1 MRAAAPEASCHQ
13 LSAAMLRA
21 TRTHFQQLK
30 FNLYLMK
37 PISLIAL
44 ALFAHAASA
53 QSKFESPGRVETKL
67 FIPADL
73 MSGPSHSVG
82 ATADNDRLNNTYFLY
97 SGDDA
102 WGVTTGI
109 ALRARIREIYA
120 IEKLQEMKKGQ
131 EFAKA
136 MANAGKQK
144 VEGVV
149 GVVTNPL
156 GTLGRIPSGA
166 SRFFGRIGE
175 GLKGGTTEG
184 EGNLVQNV
192 SGLQKAKV
200 ALAVKL
206 GVSPYS
212 YNQELQKELT
222 VNARAMALGGLVV
235 RAATAAVGGP
245 AGDVIT
251 LLNVNQTLQQTLVN
265 STPDDLRIL
274 NRKQLF
280 ALGVTRENADQI
292 LMHPW
297 YSPWTETIMIDALSN
312 CGVDPTAFLGQASN
326 ALTEQ
331 DAIYFERLAQVLA
344 AYSMNKAQLRTIRTE
359 NGVVSA
365 QDKNGTVVVPL
376 SCDYA
381 IWSERNAGRLTDFAN
396 LMQGDPDV
404 KGLTLWVDGK
414 VSDRGRQELKSR
426 KIDLATGVLDKP

>member
-1 MRAAAPEASCHQ
+1 MRAADPEASCDQ

-21 TRTHFQQLK
+21 TRAHSRLLE

-37 PISLIAL
+37 PISLFVL
-44 ALFAHAASA
+44 VLFAHAAFA
-53 QSKFESPGRVETKL
+53 QSKFESTGRVETKL

-82 ATADNDRLNNTYFLY
+82 PMADNDRLNNTYFLY

-109 ALRARIREIYA
+109 TLRARIREIYA
-120 IEKLQEMKKGQ
+120 IEKLQEMKKGE

-144 VEGVV
+144 IQGVV
-149 GVVTNPL
+149 GIVTNPL

-235 RAATAAVGGP
+235 TAATAAVGGP

-251 LLNVNQTLQQTLVN
+251 LLNVNQTLQQTLV
-265 STPDDLRIL
+265 
-274 NRKQLF
+274 
-280 ALGVTRENADQI
+280 
-292 LMHPW
+292 
-297 YSPWTETIMIDALSN
+297 
-312 CGVDPTAFLGQASN
+312 
-326 ALTEQ
+326 
-331 DAIYFERLAQVLA
+331 
-344 AYSMNKAQLRTIRTE
+344 
-359 NGVVSA
+359 
-365 QDKNGTVVVPL
+365 
-376 SCDYA
+376 
-381 IWSERNAGRLTDFAN
+381 
-396 LMQGDPDV
+396 
-404 KGLTLWVDGK
+404 
-414 VSDRGRQELKSR
+414 
-426 KIDLATGVLDKP
+426 